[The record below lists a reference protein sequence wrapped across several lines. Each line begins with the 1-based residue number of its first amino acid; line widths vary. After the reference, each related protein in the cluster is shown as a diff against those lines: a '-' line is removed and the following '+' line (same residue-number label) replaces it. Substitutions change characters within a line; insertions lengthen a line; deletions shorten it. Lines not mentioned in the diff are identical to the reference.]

1 LLVALVV
8 TAGVGLV
15 GAGGLGAAVVR
26 TTGSVVARR
35 PLAGVATGAAVA
47 VVSGGAIGIGTV
59 VDPESGTVVDP
70 ESGTVVEVDGVLASL
85 HTSSDVELGALVEG
99 RRTRSAAVGSSLV
112 LVRRATSR
120 LTLRT
125 VARPTTPPTT
135 RLRRWRACRRSLRV
149 SGDMATQPR
158 RRSPP
163 IGHHAPDVADHG

>member
-47 VVSGGAIGIGTV
+47 VVSGGAIGV
-59 VDPESGTVVDP
+59 GTVVDP